1 MLLRLIQVIKKLLI
15 CIVKNNLMKYVKNKI
30 RFSIDKQKRNNFFY
44 IYRIFDELNI
54 QLFKQFR
61 ANLYLHITFKDS
73 LSDLSK
79 SVLFSGN

>member
-61 ANLYLHITFKDS
+61 ANLYLHRTFKDTS
-73 LSDLSK
+73 SDLFK